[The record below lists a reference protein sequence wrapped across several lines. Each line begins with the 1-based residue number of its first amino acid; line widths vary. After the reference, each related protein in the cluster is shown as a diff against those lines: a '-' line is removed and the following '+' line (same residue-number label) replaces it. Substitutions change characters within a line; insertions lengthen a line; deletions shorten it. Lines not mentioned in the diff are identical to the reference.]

1 MAKRLSAQHPVVTI
15 HAETGR
21 RVLYVNPDYT
31 AYIVELSRR
40 ESHHVL
46 ACLNE
51 HLSSREFTVRYRWEP
66 GDVAFW
72 DNRAT
77 AHVAPNDVP
86 EGYHRVMERITL
98 TGTQL
103 IGASGHVSR
112 TIDGEPAAAAE
123 AVTR

>member
-1 MAKRLSAQHPVVTI
+1 
-15 HAETGR
+15 
-21 RVLYVNPDYT
+21 
-31 AYIVELSRR
+31 VELSRR
-40 ESHHVL
+40 ESHHLL

-51 HLSSREFTVRYRWEP
+51 HLCSREFTVRFRWEP

-98 TGTQL
+98 TGTRPVGVNGVVSHAL
-103 IGASGHVSR
+103 DTGAPTSEGDRSR
-112 TIDGEPAAAAE
+112 
-123 AVTR
+123 

>member
-1 MAKRLSAQHPVVTI
+1 MARLASSGVL
-15 HAETGR
+15 GR
-21 RVLYVNPDYT
+21 R
-31 AYIVELSRR
+31 
-40 ESHHVL
+40 
-46 ACLNE
+46 NE
-51 HLSSREFTVRYRWEP
+51 HLSSRGFPVRDRWGP

-103 IGASGHVSR
+103 IGARGHVSR
-112 TIDGEPAAAAE
+112 TIEGEPAAAAE